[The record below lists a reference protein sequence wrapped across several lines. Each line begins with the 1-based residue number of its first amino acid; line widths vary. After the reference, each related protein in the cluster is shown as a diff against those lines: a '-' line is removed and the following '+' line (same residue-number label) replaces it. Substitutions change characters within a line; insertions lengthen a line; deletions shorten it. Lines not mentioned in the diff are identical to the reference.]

1 MMIKSK
7 MALVA
12 LITSFAAACATPQTI
27 NLTPAAAAVGACKPT
42 DTSFFRKWAPVQEYK
57 RFVHSSQAHCARLGI
72 EDVRKLDGLDRK
84 IQAVLDKRGCKWQ
97 DIAVKRVETLDDLC
111 QDDTWRFAGKSFEFG
126 KSEISELEDPM
137 ASRKATSDVDDLATD
152 HARESADT
160 RQAVEAVESPQIE
173 PRFVQAQNGKMPAET
188 DLAKAVIAMVG
199 VCPEKK
205 VVCQGIASAGV
216 ELPKGK
222 VSNKDLSDRR
232 LDMCLTAVRSQGG
245 VAVATSNPDY
255 AGNEAVRGVYLSCYK
270 GSKDELFARIPDI
283 MRQADDAKRRAA
295 DLAKKMR
302 ELDEQLAEARK
313 AAEAA
318 RKAAKEADERIT
330 KVEEKP
336 DLVIPS
342 LRGIQLDLGAFGLGS
357 TAGVA
362 AGGKVGLVFP
372 IGDIWR
378 GQLGFV
384 GSYSPTGGW
393 GWGPELEF
401 RRPLVRLADKA
412 VLMLT
417 PRVMYY
423 RDDGP
428 DLKLQR
434 YDFAFGIGLRAEFWN
449 FYMAMAAHFTV
460 RGIPDSKVGFD
471 DPAPLLGTLS
481 LGFIY
486 PGSAEA
492 DK

>member
-1 MMIKSK
+1 
-7 MALVA
+7 VA
-12 LITSFAAACATPQTI
+12 RL
-27 NLTPAAAAVGACKPT
+27 
-42 DTSFFRKWAPVQEYK
+42 RKLNIVERYK
-57 RFVHSSQAHCARLGI
+57 RLVHSSQTHCAQL
-72 EDVRKLDGLDRK
+72 GLD
-84 IQAVLDKRGCKWQ
+84 D
-97 DIAVKRVETLDDLC
+97 VKKLDDLDRRIQKELDARGC
-111 QDDTWRFAGKSFEFG
+111 DWEQIATHHVENLSDLCPGDTWAFAGKSFEFG
-126 KSEISELEDPM
+126 HSEIKELEDPM

-173 PRFVQAQNGKMPAET
+173 PRFVQAQNGKMPSEAE
-188 DLAKAVIAMVG
+188 LNKAVIAMVG

-232 LDMCLTAVRSQGG
+232 LDMCLTAVRSQSG

-318 RKAAKEADERIT
+318 RKAAKEADDRIT

-357 TAGVA
+357 PAGVA

-372 IGDIWR
+372 IGDVWR

-401 RRPLVRLADKA
+401 RYPLTRLADKA

-434 YDFAFGIGLRAEFWN
+434 YDFAGGLGVRAEFWN
-449 FYMAMAAHFTV
+449 FYMALAAHLTV
-460 RGIPDSKVGFD
+460 RGVADSKVGFD
-471 DPAPLLGTLS
+471 DPAPILGTLHI
-481 LGFIY
+481 GFIY

>member
-1 MMIKSK
+1 
-7 MALVA
+7 
-12 LITSFAAACATPQTI
+12 
-27 NLTPAAAAVGACKPT
+27 
-42 DTSFFRKWAPVQEYK
+42 
-57 RFVHSSQAHCARLGI
+57 
-72 EDVRKLDGLDRK
+72 
-84 IQAVLDKRGCKWQ
+84 
-97 DIAVKRVETLDDLC
+97 
-111 QDDTWRFAGKSFEFG
+111 
-126 KSEISELEDPM
+126 
-137 ASRKATSDVDDLATD
+137 
-152 HARESADT
+152 
-160 RQAVEAVESPQIE
+160 
-173 PRFVQAQNGKMPAET
+173 
-188 DLAKAVIAMVG
+188 
-199 VCPEKK
+199 
-205 VVCQGIASAGV
+205 
-216 ELPKGK
+216 
-222 VSNKDLSDRR
+222 
-232 LDMCLTAVRSQGG
+232 
-245 VAVATSNPDY
+245 
-255 AGNEAVRGVYLSCYK
+255 
-270 GSKDELFARIPDI
+270 

-318 RKAAKEADERIT
+318 RKAAKEADDRIT

-357 TAGVA
+357 PAGVA

-372 IGDIWR
+372 IGDVWR

-401 RRPLVRLADKA
+401 RYPLTRLADKA

-434 YDFAFGIGLRAEFWN
+434 YDFAGGLGVRAEFWN
-449 FYMAMAAHFTV
+449 FYMALAAHLTV
-460 RGIPDSKVGFD
+460 RGVADSKVGFD
-471 DPAPLLGTLS
+471 DPAPILGTLHI
-481 LGFIY
+481 GFIY

>member
-1 MMIKSK
+1 
-7 MALVA
+7 
-12 LITSFAAACATPQTI
+12 
-27 NLTPAAAAVGACKPT
+27 
-42 DTSFFRKWAPVQEYK
+42 
-57 RFVHSSQAHCARLGI
+57 
-72 EDVRKLDGLDRK
+72 
-84 IQAVLDKRGCKWQ
+84 
-97 DIAVKRVETLDDLC
+97 
-111 QDDTWRFAGKSFEFG
+111 
-126 KSEISELEDPM
+126 
-137 ASRKATSDVDDLATD
+137 
-152 HARESADT
+152 
-160 RQAVEAVESPQIE
+160 
-173 PRFVQAQNGKMPAET
+173 
-188 DLAKAVIAMVG
+188 
-199 VCPEKK
+199 
-205 VVCQGIASAGV
+205 
-216 ELPKGK
+216 
-222 VSNKDLSDRR
+222 
-232 LDMCLTAVRSQGG
+232 
-245 VAVATSNPDY
+245 
-255 AGNEAVRGVYLSCYK
+255 
-270 GSKDELFARIPDI
+270 
-283 MRQADDAKRRAA
+283 
-295 DLAKKMR
+295 LAKKMR

-318 RKAAKEADERIT
+318 RKAAKEADDRIT

-357 TAGVA
+357 PAGVA

-372 IGDIWR
+372 IGDVWR

-401 RRPLVRLADKA
+401 RYPLTRLADKA

-434 YDFAFGIGLRAEFWN
+434 YDFAGGLGVRAEFWN
-449 FYMAMAAHFTV
+449 FYMALAAHLTV
-460 RGIPDSKVGFD
+460 RGVADSKVGFD
-471 DPAPLLGTLS
+471 DPAPILGTLHI
-481 LGFIY
+481 GFIY